1 MRPLAAALVIALVAA
16 PAFAEVKVGD
26 AAPDFTLKDQDGK
39 DVKLSSFKGQ
49 KNVIVAFYPKDFSGG
64 CTTEMKCLVKEMNKL
79 AARDSIVIGISVD
92 TVESHANFAKQ
103 LGIQFRIL
111 SDPDL
116 AVAKLYDVASPSA
129 DGGFATRSAFIVD
142 KDGKLRWLDRDLKA
156 PKGTLDGTDVLA
168 ALDKIAGRTDPVA
181 ALKDLP
187 PVERDGKTTFVRF
200 AQAFLAEDI
209 TALEALVDPEAC
221 AKPGE
226 TTQMQRDRR
235 KALMD
240 RWRTLFEKNDLK
252 TLKFD
257 DVVDI
262 RGSRAFAKD
271 TLTPET
277 LTGYGADSRDMAGR
291 VAAGEILVIGRTT
304 APKLAEGQF
313 MAREVVM
320 RIRKTG
326 DAWKILEIVAEK

>member
-1 MRPLAAALVIALVAA
+1 MRPLAAALVVALAAA

-26 AAPDFTLKDQDGK
+26 AAPEFTLKDQDGK
-39 DVKLSSFKGQ
+39 EVKLSSFKGQ
-49 KNVIVAFYPKDFSGG
+49 KNVIVAFYPHDFSGG

-79 AARDSIVIGISVD
+79 AARDS
-92 TVESHANFAKQ
+92 VEKHADFAKT

-142 KDGKLRWLDRDLKA
+142 KEGKVRWLDRDLKT

-168 ALDKIAGRTDPVA
+168 ALDKIAGKSDPVA

-187 PVERDGKTTFVRF
+187 PVERDGKTAFVRF

-226 TTQMQRDRR
+226 TAQMQRDRR

-240 RWRTLFEKNDLK
+240 RWRTLFDKNDLK

-257 DVVDI
+257 DVVDV
-262 RGSRAFAKD
+262 RGSRAFSKE
-271 TLTPET
+271 TLTPEI
-277 LTGYGADSRDMAGR
+277 LTGYGADARDMGTR

-304 APKLAEGQF
+304 APKLAEGQV

>member
-1 MRPLAAALVIALVAA
+1 MRPLYAAFVVAALAA
-16 PAFAEVKVGD
+16 PAFAEAKVGD

-64 CTTEMKCLVKEMNKL
+64 CTTEMKCLVKDINKL
-79 AARDSIVIGISVD
+79 AARETIVLAISVD
-92 TVESHANFAKQ
+92 TVESHARFATT

-111 SDPDL
+111 ADTDL
-116 AVAKLYDVASPSA
+116 AVAKLYDVATPSA
-129 DGGFATRSAFIVD
+129 DGGFANRSAFIVD
-142 KDGKLRWLDRDLKA
+142 KEGKLRWLNRDLK
-156 PKGTLDGTDVLA
+156 PMKGTLDGSDVLA
-168 ALDKIAGRTDPVA
+168 ELDKVAGKADPVA
-181 ALKDLP
+181 ELAGLP
-187 PVERDGKTTFVRF
+187 PIERDGKTVFVRF

-209 TALEALVDPEAC
+209 AALESLVDPEAC
-221 AKPGE
+221 ARPGE
-226 TTQMQRDRR
+226 TSQMQRDRR
-235 KALMD
+235 KAVMD
-240 RWRTLFEKNDLK
+240 RWRNLFDKNDLK
-252 TLKFD
+252 TLKFE

-262 RGSRAFAKD
+262 RGSRAFSKD
-271 TLTPET
+271 TLTPEV
-277 LTGYGADSRDMAGR
+277 LTGYGADARDMGTR

-304 APKLAEGQF
+304 APKLAEGQV

>member
-1 MRPLAAALVIALVAA
+1 MRPLAAALVVALLAV

-49 KNVIVAFYPKDFSGG
+49 KNVIVAFYPHDFSGG
-64 CTTEMKCLVKEMNKL
+64 CITEMKCLIKEMNKL
-79 AARDSIVIGISVD
+79 AARDAVVVGISVD
-92 TVESHANFAKQ
+92 TVESHANFAKT

-111 SDPDL
+111 SDTDL
-116 AVAKLYDVASPSA
+116 AVAKLYDVATPSP
-129 DGGFATRSAFIVD
+129 DGAYATRSAFIVD
-142 KDGKLRWLDRDLKA
+142 KDGKIRWLDRDLKA
-156 PKGTLDGTDVLA
+156 PKGTLEGSDVLA
-168 ALDKIAGRTDPVA
+168 ALDKIAGKADPVA
-181 ALKDLP
+181 ALADLP
-187 PVERDGKTTFVRF
+187 PVERDGKTVFVRF

-209 TALEALVDPEAC
+209 VALEALVDKEAC
-221 AKPGE
+221 GKPGE
-226 TTQMQRDRR
+226 TSQMQRDRR

-240 RWRTLFEKNDLK
+240 RWRTLFDKNDLK

-257 DVVDI
+257 DVVDV
-262 RGSRAFAKD
+262 RGSRAYSKD

-277 LTGYGADSRDMAGR
+277 LTGYGADSRDMATR
-291 VAAGEILVIGRTT
+291 LADGEILVIGRTT
-304 APKLAEGQF
+304 APKLAEGQV

-320 RIRKTG
+320 RIKKTG